1 VEDYQAELATG
12 STGALSVELSSVE
25 LVASIEGRLRPV
37 ATLGRQLRGAARS
50 ILEALWPWGEAP
62 DMIARLA

>member
-25 LVASIEGRLRPV
+25 LVASIEGRLWPV
-37 ATLGRQLRGAARS
+37 ATLGRQLRATARS

-62 DMIARLA
+62 YMIARLA